1 MKTNSVTPKI
11 GQSWNTCFEQNGT
24 SSPLTAPLCGAR
36 ARPPRLPGAR
46 LTALGGSTLPT
57 LPGGGGRAIGRPATA
72 LGLGCSSYGRLQRPA
87 RGTASKAADS
97 NGVGPSR
104 LENDVGSV
112 RRQPQEPHVKG
123 ARGAGGRQ
131 EPISVVAAKAGVCS
145 PRSLVSNMP
154 SCFLEKRDAA
164 NKTNCEKTLPTPPF
178 IIVGFFANRSAR
190 ARGKAKSETPPGERA
205 VRRCAPRLRRRPV
218 WPPMRWAALAC
229 AIGLVCRGDCYNPRG
244 TVCLDSSFETD
255 TADWR
260 TWFTAS
266 KFTQWKRGQGSTPT
280 SSTGPSQAKDQSFY
294 WYVETNPWQIQGYWP
309 YPSTW
314 SNLPDDATN
323 LESPMVSGASDLS
336 FYYHMYGSGI
346 GTLEVGCPLRPAA
359 SLPVPSTSSTKCGG
373 AGNA

>member
-1 MKTNSVTPKI
+1 MTPKI

-164 NKTNCEKTLPTPPF
+164 NKTNEIKKRFLPPPSSSSVF
-178 IIVGFFANRSAR
+178 SQTAR
-190 ARGKAKSETPPGERA
+190 RALA
-205 VRRCAPRLRRRPV
+205 VRLKVRRRQESGLCGV
-218 WPPMRWAALAC
+218 ARRAC
-229 AIGLVCRGDCYNPRG
+229 VVAPFGRR
-244 TVCLDSSFETD
+244 
-255 TADWR
+255 
-260 TWFTAS
+260 
-266 KFTQWKRGQGSTPT
+266 
-280 SSTGPSQAKDQSFY
+280 
-294 WYVETNPWQIQGYWP
+294 
-309 YPSTW
+309 
-314 SNLPDDATN
+314 
-323 LESPMVSGASDLS
+323 
-336 FYYHMYGSGI
+336 
-346 GTLEVGCPLRPAA
+346 
-359 SLPVPSTSSTKCGG
+359 CGG
-373 AGNA
+373 PR